1 MHDDITTNDEL
12 IQREFE
18 KAQAL
23 KGRPTGS
30 LKYVCA
36 HHNSSAI

>member
-23 KGRPTGS
+23 KGMATGS